1 MQLRGHNLRI
11 HNVLGASKGDD
22 IYLHT
27 LKFQSAKIK
36 KKPLLRGALF
46 YVRQILHCAFTFNF
60 SGDTQK
66 CDGAVVIGAF
76 FAGFYFKGVS
86 CRGKCTID
94 IGFALTF
101 LVAGSGEETKQQ
113 TNCTDA

>member
-1 MQLRGHNLRI
+1 MFEFSIRDTKKAPTERG
-11 HNVLGASKGDD
+11 
-22 IYLHT
+22 
-27 LKFQSAKIK
+27 
-36 KKPLLRGALF
+36 LF

-60 SGDTQK
+60 SSDTQK

-76 FAGFYFKGVS
+76 FAGFDFKGVS

-101 LVAGSGEETKQQ
+101 LVAGNGEETKQQ